1 MRMGVGWKE
10 KLAESSISVTTQPPF
25 CQLCL
30 HHNATTVH
38 CNGHRKIWQ
47 RTICHCS
54 ANFATTLC
62 CNVLVLEHCSEPD
75 EEL

>member
-1 MRMGVGWKE
+1 MRMGVGWEE

-38 CNGHRKIWQ
+38 CNGLKENLAKNNLPPFCQVCNNIVLQ
-47 RTICHCS
+47 CAS
-54 ANFATTLC
+54 ALAL
-62 CNVLVLEHCSEPD
+62 LGAR
-75 EEL
+75 